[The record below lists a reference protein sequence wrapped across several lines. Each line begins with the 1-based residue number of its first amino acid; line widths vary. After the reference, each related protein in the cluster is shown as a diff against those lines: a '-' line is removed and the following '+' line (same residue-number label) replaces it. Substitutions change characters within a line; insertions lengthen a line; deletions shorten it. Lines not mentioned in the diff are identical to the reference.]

1 VTVLT
6 VLLAEFKARTANMK
20 PGSMPGYDDLD
31 FMEINVQPKVAKG
44 TNVRFPPEVVSGG
57 NGAEGA

>member
-1 VTVLT
+1 
-6 VLLAEFKARTANMK
+6 MK

>member
-1 VTVLT
+1 LKIAFVQTSGDEEVSENRVWQL
-6 VLLAEFKARTANMK
+6 
-20 PGSMPGYDDLD
+20 PGYDDLD